1 MSGKNGVVQNCKICI
16 LIFGGYCMNKTKK
29 ILFEAKAFFYAGF
42 EKLGNIT
49 LENKVRMTRILYV
62 FLLPL
67 LMLYVMSPTPC
78 FHIEKLLLMEA
89 IFMGIVCFFFRLSI
103 RKSLVFSGIVFMM
116 SFLFTKFL
124 GNKIVLSILELFSIN
139 EVYRFLVY
147 CFATGVIF
155 VLFGEG
161 FLRMMRK
168 AKSNNCNFERKN
180 SDGLLKV

>member
-1 MSGKNGVVQNCKICI
+1 M
-16 LIFGGYCMNKTKK
+16 
-29 ILFEAKAFFYAGF
+29 FEIKGFFNVIF
-42 EKLGNIT
+42 EKLTNIT
-49 LENKVRMTRILYV
+49 LENKVRMSRILYV

-103 RKSLVFSGIVFMM
+103 RKSLVFPSIILMM
-116 SFLFTKFL
+116 SFLFTKFF

-147 CFATGVIF
+147 CFATGGIF
-155 VLFGEG
+155 LLFGEV
-161 FLRMMRK
+161 FLRMVKK
-168 AKSNNCNFERKN
+168 AKAYNCYFENKN
-180 SDGLLKV
+180 LYGFSRYFSLRLF

>member
-1 MSGKNGVVQNCKICI
+1 
-16 LIFGGYCMNKTKK
+16 MNKTKK
-29 ILFEAKAFFYAGF
+29 ILFEVKGFFDATF
-42 EKLGNIT
+42 EKLANIT
-49 LENKVRMTRILYV
+49 LENKMCMSRILYV

-67 LMLYVMSPTPC
+67 LLLYVMSPTPC

-103 RKSLVFSGIVFMM
+103 RKSLVFSGIVLMM
-116 SFLFTKFL
+116 SFLFTKFF

-155 VLFGEG
+155 LLFGEF
-161 FLRMMRK
+161 FLRMTRK
-168 AKSNNCNFERKN
+168 TNSSNYNFEKKN
-180 SDGLLKV
+180 SDALSECKIGENK

>member
-1 MSGKNGVVQNCKICI
+1 
-16 LIFGGYCMNKTKK
+16 MNKTKNF
-29 ILFEAKAFFYAGF
+29 LFEIKGFLDGTF
-42 EKLGNIT
+42 EKVANIT
-49 LENKVRMTRILYV
+49 LENKMCMSRILYV

-67 LMLYVMSPTPC
+67 LMLYVMSPSPC

-103 RKSLVFSGIVFMM
+103 RKSFIFSGIILIM

-124 GNKIVLSILELFSIN
+124 GSILVLAVLKLFSIN

-155 VLFGEG
+155 LLFGEG
-161 FLRMMRK
+161 FLRIVGK
-168 AKSNNCNFERKN
+168 AKSNNCNFEKKN
-180 SDGLLKV
+180 SDVLSKV

>member
-1 MSGKNGVVQNCKICI
+1 
-16 LIFGGYCMNKTKK
+16 MNKTKNF
-29 ILFEAKAFFYAGF
+29 LFEVKGFLDATF
-42 EKLGNIT
+42 EKLANIT
-49 LENKVRMTRILYV
+49 LENKMCMSRILYV

-67 LMLYVMSPTPC
+67 LLLYVMSPSPC

-89 IFMGIVCFFFRLSI
+89 IFMGIVCFFFRLSL
-103 RKSLVFSGIVFMM
+103 RKSLVFSGIVLMM
-116 SFLFTKFL
+116 SFLFTKFF

-155 VLFGEG
+155 LLFGEG
-161 FLRMMRK
+161 FLRIIGK
-168 AKSNNCNFERKN
+168 AKSNNCNFKKKN

>member
-1 MSGKNGVVQNCKICI
+1 
-16 LIFGGYCMNKTKK
+16 MNKTKNF
-29 ILFEAKAFFYAGF
+29 LFEVKGFLDAIF
-42 EKLGNIT
+42 EKLVNIT
-49 LENKVRMTRILYV
+49 LENKMCMSRILYV

-67 LMLYVMSPTPC
+67 LMLYVMSPAPC
-78 FHIEKLLLMEA
+78 FHIEKLLFIEA
-89 IFMGIVCFFFRLSI
+89 IFMGIVCFFFRLSLG
-103 RKSLVFSGIVFMM
+103 KGFVLLGIFLIM
-116 SFLFTKFL
+116 SFLFTKFV
-124 GNKIVLSILELFSIN
+124 GNILVLAVLKLFSIK

-168 AKSNNCNFERKN
+168 VNTNNYNFKKKN

>member
-1 MSGKNGVVQNCKICI
+1 
-16 LIFGGYCMNKTKK
+16 MNKTKK
-29 ILFEAKAFFYAGF
+29 ILFEVKGFFDATF
-42 EKLGNIT
+42 EKLANIT
-49 LENKVRMTRILYV
+49 LENKMCMSRILYV

-67 LMLYVMSPTPC
+67 LMLYVMSPSPC

-89 IFMGIVCFFFRLSI
+89 IFMGIVCIIFRLSI
-103 RKSLVFSGIVFMM
+103 RKSLVFSGKVLMM

-124 GNKIVLSILELFSIN
+124 GNTLVLAFLKLFSIK

-155 VLFGEG
+155 LLFGEV

-168 AKSNNCNFERKN
+168 TKSNNCNLEKKN
-180 SDGLLKV
+180 SDVLSKV